1 MSPKQKGA
9 GGSAKGATHSSLAVA
24 EWRTLLTEFFA
35 SPCQWS
41 GQQAESFVSA
51 KNRER
56 KAANLKRKQDDQLTL
71 ITLQTFKNRASK
83 EKKGAA
89 GQGREPGQF
98 RPTLAPVAPDAK
110 RIKTSEWGDI
120 EAKVIELFDLTAMHL
135 SQHLPTRK
143 HAG

>member
-35 SPCQWS
+35 SPWS

-56 KAANLKRKQDDQLTL
+56 KAANLKRKQD
-71 ITLQTFKNRASK
+71 A
-83 EKKGAA
+83 
-89 GQGREPGQF
+89 
-98 RPTLAPVAPDAK
+98 
-110 RIKTSEWGDI
+110 
-120 EAKVIELFDLTAMHL
+120 
-135 SQHLPTRK
+135 
-143 HAG
+143 